1 MTVSSE
7 LVERLVAVSRIPQGS
22 GYAFDDP
29 AFIAL
34 REWAQRVCPNARSR
48 DGLSFALSHA
58 LDRLNLS
65 PSTRRAASSI
75 DEIAHAAGRLEQA
88 FSAKRIW
95 RTHLCPLDMADELPN
110 LAFGPNW
117 VGSLSLEELQ
127 SLFAPLGGQA
137 PEVDARF
144 AQFQWLVVREEVVLD
159 QAPGQRAFPLLFDL
173 SGDFAEIQ
181 PHARRFP
188 EAVERA
194 LFALLLTPWED
205 LGDHS
210 HLDWRA
216 FELRWSYTVDED
228 LFVRAPPLPSADTL
242 TWVPHHQTMDDGE
255 VIEFERPGAHLWGG
269 LVMGAEPWITDTRWA
284 QTEAALSSDLFSTP
298 VLHFLVSAFMGVGID
313 EFIAHLTTL
322 EAALGLRKDQARER
336 TMSKRIEVLL
346 DDPAAEETY
355 GRLFNLRS
363 EYVHGR
369 VMTAISGGDRTEARR
384 LARRVVEALM
394 QRAQTA
400 IVDRES
406 VLLTL
411 APHRPPKS
419 RALNSS
425 VGKPVR
431 P

>member
-1 MTVSSE
+1 MTASSE
-7 LVERLVAVSRIPQGS
+7 LVELLAAVSRIPKGA
-22 GYAFDDP
+22 GYAFDHP
-29 AFIAL
+29 AFVAL
-34 REWAQRVCPNARSR
+34 REWARRVCPNARSK

-65 PSTRRAASSI
+65 PSTRRADASI
-75 DEIAHAAGRLEQA
+75 NEITQAAERLAQA
-88 FSAKRIW
+88 LSAKRIW

-127 SLFAPLGGQA
+127 SVFAPLGGQA

-144 AQFQWLVVREEVVLD
+144 AQFQWLLVREEVFLD
-159 QAPGQRAFPLLFDL
+159 KEPGQRAFPLLFDL

-205 LGDHS
+205 LGDHTD
-210 HLDWRA
+210 LDWRA
-216 FELRWSYTVDED
+216 FELRWAYTIDED
-228 LFVRAPPLPSADTL
+228 LFVRAPSLPSPDTL

-255 VIEFERPGAHLWGG
+255 AVEFERPGAHLWGG
-269 LVMGAEPWITDTRWA
+269 LVMGVEPWITDARW
-284 QTEAALSSDLFSTP
+284 THIEAALNSNLFSTP
-298 VLHFLVSAFMGVGID
+298 IGHFLVAAFMGTGID
-313 EFIAHLTTL
+313 EFIAHLTAL
-322 EAALGLRKDQARER
+322 EAALGLRKDQAREK

-346 DDPAAEETY
+346 NDPAAGETY
-355 GRLFNLRS
+355 GWLFNLRS

-369 VMTAISGGDRTEARR
+369 VMTAISGADRTEARR
-384 LARRVVEALM
+384 LARRVTEALM
-394 QRAQTA
+394 QRAQMTIA
-400 IVDRES
+400 DRES
-406 VLLTL
+406 FLLTL
-411 APHRPPKS
+411 APHRPSKS
-419 RALNSS
+419 AAASALTGRSA
-425 VGKPVR
+425 P